1 MEIAAAAFVQTH
13 CTVIIEVVPDSS
25 VHFCGL
31 NGLQSAVVYAVRIS
45 CGNNIIIDIVVL
57 PHVVFVES

>member
-1 MEIAAAAFVQTH
+1 MEIAAAAFAQIH

-25 VHFCGL
+25 VHCRSLYGF
-31 NGLQSAVVYAVRIS
+31 QSAVVYAVRIS